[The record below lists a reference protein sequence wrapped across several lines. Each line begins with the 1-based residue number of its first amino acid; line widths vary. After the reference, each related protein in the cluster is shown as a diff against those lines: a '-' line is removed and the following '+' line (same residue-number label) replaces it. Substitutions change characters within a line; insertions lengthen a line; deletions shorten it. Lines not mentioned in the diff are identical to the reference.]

1 MIYPDFI
8 ILFVDHPLNSAK
20 FYSAL
25 LELEPVEHSPTFA
38 LFILPTGLRLGLWS
52 RHTTE
57 PNVAAAS
64 GATEVC
70 FRHDSIA
77 SVDKAYENWGGR
89 GLRILQTPVQMDF
102 GYTFVATDPDGH
114 RLRVYAMTE
123 ES

>member
-1 MIYPDFI
+1 MVHPDFI

-25 LELEPVEHSPTFA
+25 LELEPVESSPTFA

-52 RHTTE
+52 KHTAE
-57 PNVAAAS
+57 PAVAASS
-64 GATEVC
+64 GAAEIC
-70 FRHDSIA
+70 FRHDTA
-77 SVDKAYENWGGR
+77 AAVDGVYADWGGR

-114 RLRVYAMTE
+114 RLRVYAMTDKA
-123 ES
+123 